1 MKQLIS
7 LLVGVLC
14 WAAVGMADTGWMRTG
29 IRAWYLG
36 GIDSGG
42 VTSSDAEEAYLIG
55 EATGTRVQVTRHSAT
70 GHWGTPMPVDV
81 SEHEL
86 ADQGPFWIHPAVLA
100 RLKEG
105 PSTFWQGMEVTLV
118 IRTLCT
124 YETLPC
130 GALLPALA
138 LFEAKPQRTIVTVNY
153 MMPDYSVGSAYFD
166 AETGLLLQ
174 RHALWG
180 YSKIFFLLA
189 EINYD
194 FTRRVAFP
202 EPDRPHPGFKSMI
215 SLTSFDGGMI
225 VIHSLVES
233 AMDER
238 VEARVL
244 LNDTGAG
251 PFGQSRAL
259 DFNACFFGEVPEL
272 RVINATEAEGRRPQ
286 TWDPLGEYLWW
297 WVPPSALER
306 TQIAILSGVMGR
318 LSTRS
323 VITEFTIQNE
333 PEDLYLEW
341 AGFDGTGYATGLWMV
356 DPTIGMS
363 VGPHNAFN
371 PVITVDGLP
380 YYRGHMGTVSPGPPL
395 VDPDG
400 FWGNAPDLGNGWRYL
415 DWLGLVNTQAAPW
428 VFGPGRNWLY
438 ALGSDPTSLRF
449 YDAGKDR
456 FWWTCDAAYPWV
468 YDYADM
474 GWHVVD

>member
-1 MKQLIS
+1 MKRKV
-7 LLVGVLC
+7 LLLGLLALLGADCV
-14 WAAVGMADTGWMRTG
+14 ADTGWMRSG

-36 GIDSGG
+36 GADSGG

-55 EATGTRVQVTRHSAT
+55 EANGTRVQVTHHAAA
-70 GHWGTPMPVDV
+70 GHWGTPMPVGV
-81 SEHEL
+81 SEHDL

-100 RLKEG
+100 QLKPG
-105 PSTFWQGMEVTLV
+105 PASFWQGMEVLLV

-138 LFEAKPQRTIVTVNY
+138 LFEASPQRVIVTVNY
-153 MMPDYSVGSAYFD
+153 MMPGFSVGSAYFD

-180 YSKIFFLLA
+180 YSKVFFLLA

-194 FTRRVAFP
+194 FTERVAFP

-225 VIHSLVES
+225 VIHSLVEA
-233 AMDER
+233 AMRER
-238 VEARVL
+238 VETRVI

-297 WVPPSALER
+297 WVPPDALER
-306 TQIAILSGVMGR
+306 AQIAILSGLLERVPV
-318 LSTRS
+318 RS
-323 VITEFTIQNE
+323 PVTEFSVQNE

-341 AGFDGTGYATGLWMV
+341 ASFDATGYAAGLWMV
-356 DPTIGMS
+356 DPIIGMS
-363 VGPHNAFN
+363 VGPHNAFS
-371 PVITVDGLP
+371 PVISVDGLA
-380 YYRGHMGTVSPGPPL
+380 YYRGQMGTAEPGPPL

-400 FWGNAPDLGNGWRYL
+400 FWRNAVDLGNGWRYL
-415 DWLGLVNTQAAPW
+415 DWFGVFNIQTAPEI
-428 VFGPGRNWLY
+428 FHLKHGWLH
-438 ALGSDPTSLRF
+438 AFGSDPSSITF
-449 YDAGKDR
+449 YDYANTA
-456 FWWTCDAAYPWV
+456 FWWTCDAACPWV
-468 YDYADM
+468 YRYAD
-474 GWHVVD
+474 GNWHFGA